1 MLPLL
6 CFFVHIS
13 HQVPA
18 CTVFFYIWILA
29 MLQYYV
35 AVLTQ
40 QPLDR
45 CHNNVIG
52 SSENVE
58 VPFYCLKEA

>member
-1 MLPLL
+1 MFL
-6 CFFVHIS
+6 CSYFPSGSSLHS
-13 HQVPA
+13 L
-18 CTVFFYIWILA
+18 FYIWILA